1 MVKGARRM
9 RRSRSKRSVIAAIL
23 AVFLAVAT
31 AAVLGIAGV
40 RPPTWSALAQDLAT
54 SDSAPVVTVPP
65 AAAAPAPRLHV
76 GMHRTYDEFT
86 VHVPTNA
93 REPLTVLV
101 ALHGVG
107 GSAEDFGGP
116 LYELTDRLGWAVVAP
131 TFAYGDW
138 RDPAQITREET
149 RNLPRLAAF
158 LDRLPEVVGMD
169 VKPGAL
175 LYGFSRGGQV
185 AQRFALVYPDRVG
198 AVASASSGTYTLP
211 LRAFGSEASGSAL
224 PFPYGMAD
232 CAELFGH
239 AFDAERARQVSFWI
253 GVGSRDSDPVDV
265 PQQWTPYIGDD
276 RLEGAGRFA
285 QALRSAGISAEVA
298 EFAETGHN
306 ETGEVRTAAIRF
318 LSAAR

>member
-1 MVKGARRM
+1 ML
-9 RRSRSKRSVIAAIL
+9 AA
-23 AVFLAVAT
+23 AAT
-31 AAVLGIAGV
+31 LGIAGV
-40 RPPTWSALAQDLAT
+40 RPPAWSAMAQDLTTSAT
-54 SDSAPVVTVPP
+54 TSAV
-65 AAAAPAPRLHV
+65 AAASAAVVPAPRLHI
-76 GMHRTYDEFT
+76 GMHRTFDEFT

-107 GSAEDFGGP
+107 GSAEDFGAP

-158 LDRLPEVVGMD
+158 LDRLPEVVGME
-169 VKPGAL
+169 VRPGAL

-198 AVASASSGTYTLP
+198 AVATVSSGTYTLP
-211 LRAFGSEASGSAL
+211 LRAFGQEASGTEL
-224 PFPYGMAD
+224 PFPFGMAD
-232 CAELFGH
+232 CAELFGRS
-239 AFDAERARQVSFWI
+239 FDAERLKQIPFWI
-253 GVGSRDSDPVDV
+253 GIGSRDSDPVDV

-276 RLEGAGRFA
+276 RLERAGRFA
-285 QALRSAGISAEVA
+285 QALRGVGIPAEVA
-298 EFAETGHN
+298 EFADTGHN
-306 ETGEVRTAAIRF
+306 ETNEVRAAAIAF
-318 LSAAR
+318 LSSAR